1 MPVLGAAEGSPP
13 ASWLPDGE
21 RRLAAPAAGCG
32 TRLGQICSYLEGE
45 HDVSRSS
52 GSTRRRFGAAAAAG
66 IALRT
71 PRRYLG
77 AFDAESGCS
86 VLLLEDVA
94 AAPGGAR
101 VGDNVAGCSR
111 PEAEAAVRRLAGYQA
126 AWWARPELEA
136 LGWLASYGE
145 GAGRRQELYQ
155 QLWPA
160 YCAKFGD
167 RIPAPVRE
175 VGSRFGAHV
184 ARLWRR
190 LGAPPQTIVHGDFR
204 LDNLLFGPPP
214 VDGTLPVTAIDWQAT
229 ARGRGA
235 ADVAYFAGVCL
246 PPDDRRAWERGLVRA
261 YRAALLAGG
270 VGQSGPGPAPSPLA

>member
-1 MPVLGAAEGSPP
+1 M
-13 ASWLPDGE
+13 
-21 RRLAAPAAGCG
+21 
-32 TRLGQICSYLEGE
+32 
-45 HDVSRSS
+45 
-52 GSTRRRFGAAAAAG
+52 
-66 IALRT
+66 
-71 PRRYLG
+71 
-77 AFDAESGCS
+77 
-86 VLLLEDVA
+86 LLLEDVA

-190 LGAPPQTIVHGDFR
+190 LRAPPQTIVHGDFR

-270 VGQSGPGPAPSPLA
+270 GGSLAPDRLPRLWRERPQRSGAEAAPSLVGRSLRAGGGGRNRYGLAGGGPGRAAARAGASTGGPNRRRPGALTT